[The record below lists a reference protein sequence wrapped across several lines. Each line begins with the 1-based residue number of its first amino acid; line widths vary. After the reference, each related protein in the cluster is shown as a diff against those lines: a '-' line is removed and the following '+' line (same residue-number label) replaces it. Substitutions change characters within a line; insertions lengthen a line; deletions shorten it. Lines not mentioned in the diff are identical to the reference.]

1 MLTVMIWRLVRGRLA
16 ASVMEEVLAI
26 FPSNLLFEL
35 DKELDPLEVPVT
47 VVDTPSGIVLEE

>member
-16 ASVMEEVLAI
+16 ASAMEEVLAI

-35 DKELDPLEVPVT
+35 DNELDPLEVPVT

>member
-16 ASVMEEVLAI
+16 ASAMEEVLAI